1 MERFCQMR
9 WVRQVPLTLRP
20 LDNSSIGCANGGG
33 ATDALALPP
42 VCFRATL
49 RFKDRF
55 LPCPTNT
62 LVNTRQR
69 RRFAQAALKLCG
81 SLEQRRDL
89 GTCPTFIPLN
99 AELVAC
105 CTSRQRTSRQ
115 RTSRQRERDYWLID
129 LGAKRRLSDCAIEG
143 SAPTGNPWRGL
154 SLSFSSSD

>member
-1 MERFCQMR
+1 MMERFCQMR
-9 WVRQVPLTLRP
+9 WSGKFPWP
-20 LDNSSIGCANGGG
+20 FAHPISIGCADGGV
-33 ATDALALPP
+33 TDALALPP
-42 VCFRATL
+42 VCLRATL

-62 LVNTRQR
+62 LLNTRQR

-105 CTSRQRTSRQ
+105 RTSRQ
-115 RTSRQRERDYWLID
+115 LTSRQRERDDPHNAGRDSDHQRVAWY
-129 LGAKRRLSDCAIEG
+129 GCGRRY
-143 SAPTGNPWRGL
+143 
-154 SLSFSSSD
+154 

>member
-9 WVRQVPLTLRP
+9 WVRQVPLALRP

-55 LPCPTNT
+55 LP
-62 LVNTRQR
+62 TRQR
-69 RRFAQAALKLCG
+69 RRFAQAALELCG